1 MRNDL
6 MMTTQIEPI
15 VHRPGHRTIRRG
27 NLAVRVNMR
36 VLGMTLIAACLLVV
50 LMIWAMTLGSFSI
63 SFADVTRAL
72 LGHGTDKQELIVRD
86 LRLPRVLCAVLIGA
100 SLSLAGLIF
109 QGLVRNPLV
118 SPDVIGINAGAG
130 LLAVFA
136 IVTGMSAAAMPVAAF
151 VGAIIAAGAVYVLAW
166 RQGIAPNR
174 LILVGIGIGA
184 MLQAATTYLTVR
196 YPIEQARPALVW
208 LMGSISGSD
217 WGDVKVVAIFLAV
230 CLPLTI
236 ALAWPLRA
244 MQLGDDVARGLGI
257 PLEPTRLLLILV
269 GSALAAAAVAVA
281 GPIGFVA
288 LMVPHFA
295 RMLAGPLSGCVAL
308 FTAVLGGAFLL
319 IADIIG
325 GHFLPVSIP
334 VGVVTAAI
342 GAPYFLL
349 LLHRSNVRQ

>member
-1 MRNDL
+1 MAAL
-6 MMTTQIEPI
+6 MTTAPVESPEQ
-15 VHRPGHRTIRRG
+15 RAGHRTIRRG
-27 NLAVRVNMR
+27 NVALRINVR
-36 VLGMTLIAACLLVV
+36 VLGLSLIAAGLLAV
-50 LMIWAMTLGSFSI
+50 LMIWAMTLGSYEI
-63 SFADVTRAL
+63 SFTDVVRSVF
-72 LGHGTDKQELIVRD
+72 GHGTAKQELIVRD

-100 SLSLAGLIF
+100 ALSLSGMIF

-130 LLAVFA
+130 LLAVFS
-136 IVTGMSAAAMPVAAF
+136 IVTGMSAAMLPVAAF
-151 VGAIIAAGAVYVLAW
+151 IGAIAAALAVYVLAW
-166 RQGIAPNR
+166 REGISPSR
-174 LILVGIGIGA
+174 LILVGIGVGA
-184 MLQAATTYLTVR
+184 ALQAGTTWLTVK

-217 WGDVKVVAIFLAV
+217 WGDARVVAIFLAV

-244 MQLGDDVARGLGI
+244 MQLGDDVARSLGI
-257 PLEPTRLLLILV
+257 SLERTRLLLILI
-269 GSALAAAAVAVA
+269 GAALAAAAVAVA

-295 RMLAGPLSGCVAL
+295 RMVAGPLSGSVVL
-308 FTAVLGGAFLL
+308 FTALVGGAFLL
-319 IADIIG
+319 IADIAG
-325 GHFLPVSIP
+325 AHLLPVSIP

-342 GAPYFLL
+342 GAPYFLI